1 MPHLYL
7 QQNKLIIQKF
17 FFNISKSSFCRKIK
31 FNLRA
36 SNSKWNLLFH
46 GVELVTQKKN
56 FYKNPQVNN
65 FNFDVNIRKL
75 ML

>member
-1 MPHLYL
+1 M
-7 QQNKLIIQKF
+7 
-17 FFNISKSSFCRKIK
+17 
-31 FNLRA
+31 
-36 SNSKWNLLFH
+36 FH

-65 FNFDVNIRKL
+65 FKFDVNFRKL